1 MVSYTTVSPLPL
13 RAVYF
18 LLHCPSDY
26 SGWALPTIV
35 LFGARTFLDNVATVW
50 LTHLAK
56 AYLVG
61 RCWQELIANTSA
73 KLGPKYRTTEM
84 EAGANCKVQLS
95 ELGPDS
101 ACRRIARSG
110 IM

>member
-18 LLHCPSDY
+18 LLHYPSGY
-26 SGWALPTIV
+26 PGWALPTIV
-35 LFGARTFLDNVATVW
+35 LFGARTFLDYVATAW

-61 RCWQELIANTSA
+61 RCWQEFIANTSA
-73 KLGPKYRTTEM
+73 KLGPK
-84 EAGANCKVQLS
+84 
-95 ELGPDS
+95 
-101 ACRRIARSG
+101 
-110 IM
+110 